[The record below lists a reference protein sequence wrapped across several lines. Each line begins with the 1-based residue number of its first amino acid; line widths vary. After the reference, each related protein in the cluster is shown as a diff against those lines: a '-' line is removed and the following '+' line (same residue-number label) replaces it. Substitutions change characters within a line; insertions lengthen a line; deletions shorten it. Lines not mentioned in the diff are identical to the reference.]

1 MFVKLFQSCFKP
13 SWGEWG
19 TEGGARGRKGKRLP
33 AWQLG
38 MPGCWAEKPRSE
50 AVSPKPQCTQAL
62 PLLCQ
67 HAAFSYSILLA
78 SLLQRVLHPAIP
90 IVVGKQS
97 YRQGRNQTRG
107 LRRGSES
114 CLIPNNFITVANWCQ
129 PSGPYFF
136 TCQVKNNI
144 IYKVLGIS
152 RLKWDKQALST
163 SELELLLILV
173 ILFFQPPLNWKLL
186 EGPESYHIILS
197 LCDKAAW
204 AVPAAH
210 DTFRSP
216 WKCFNVF

>member
-19 TEGGARGRKGKRLP
+19 TERGARGRKGKRLP

-107 LRRGSES
+107 LRPGSES
-114 CLIPNNFITVANWCQ
+114 CLIPNNFITVATDVNLLGLIFSPVKWKIVL
-129 PSGPYFF
+129 F
-136 TCQVKNNI
+136 TKSEV
-144 IYKVLGIS
+144 IS